1 MFVATVLCQNII
13 AQNYAKIDVDLQQ
26 EMMLRDSAD
35 LIRINIIL
43 NQQYDQMEMRSK
55 SSVYRTKEDKRSF
68 VISELKRFSEETQL
82 GIMELLST
90 MTDVSEIQSF
100 NLHYSKKNRFLIPLS
115 SNRND
120 CLLLGSCLRK
130 SAARSLSEVEAPPIS
145 SDLPKKMKSHSDRR
159 EESVFQM
166 LTLNLYNSMNNIG

>member
-100 NLHYSKKNRFLIPLS
+100 NLHYSKKIDS
-115 SNRND
+115 SF
-120 CLLLGSCLRK
+120 
-130 SAARSLSEVEAPPIS
+130 
-145 SDLPKKMKSHSDRR
+145 H
-159 EESVFQM
+159 
-166 LTLNLYNSMNNIG
+166 